1 MSAMDSMS
9 AMSELGLPRVS
20 MKMAFVLSL
29 TASSS
34 PFRSAGSTKDV
45 YKRQSYADVGERGT
59 GVLGKNR
66 KSHRKRRRPVNYLYR
81 PSLMKKSFISI
92 NSLQYLVYR

>member
-34 PFRSAGSTKDV
+34 PFRSAGSTKV
-45 YKRQSYADVGERGT
+45 VSTPYSGNVCAR
-59 GVLGKNR
+59 
-66 KSHRKRRRPVNYLYR
+66 
-81 PSLMKKSFISI
+81 
-92 NSLQYLVYR
+92 